1 MSAVLSPLPRLRP
14 SLEHDAGLILRAFEL
29 AADQPYGFTRE
40 DLECVEAYW
49 VHRATGFS
57 SLGCVASLTDGRRF
71 HLAYV
76 GSVEPEE
83 DMLPESVTVT
93 QMMTTEPLP
102 RSSPVSGRASFWIVD
117 VAELNDRLGLPLI
130 PAAPAPVILP
140 LPARH

>member
-1 MSAVLSPLPRLRP
+1 MSVVLSSLPRLRP
-14 SLEHDAGLILRAFEL
+14 SLELDAGLILRAFDL

-49 VHRATGFS
+49 VHRAAGFS

-83 DMLPESVTVT
+83 DVLPESVAVT
-93 QMMTTEPLP
+93 QMMTMEPLP
-102 RSSPVSGRASFWIVD
+102 AGRASFWIVD
-117 VAELNDRLGLPLI
+117 VAELNDCLGLPLI
-130 PAAPAPVILP
+130 PAAPPPVILP

>member
-1 MSAVLSPLPRLRP
+1 MSVVVSPLPRLRP
-14 SLEHDAGLILRAFEL
+14 SLEQDAGLIRRAFEL

-49 VHRATGFS
+49 VRRNAGFA

-76 GSVEPEE
+76 GSAEPEE
-83 DMLPESVTVT
+83 DTLPESVTVT
-93 QMMTTEPLP
+93 QMMTDEPLP
-102 RSSPVSGRASFWIVD
+102 SGRSPLWIVE
-117 VAELNDRLGLPLI
+117 VAELNARLGLPLI
-130 PAAPAPVILP
+130 PPGPVPVLLP